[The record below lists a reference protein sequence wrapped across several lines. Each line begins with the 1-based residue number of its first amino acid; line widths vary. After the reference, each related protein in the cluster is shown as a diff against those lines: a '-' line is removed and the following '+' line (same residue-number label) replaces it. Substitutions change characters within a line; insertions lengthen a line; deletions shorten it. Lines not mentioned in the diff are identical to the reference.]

1 MIRVNNGASVRRLA
15 WKSLRANRAR
25 NRVAAL
31 AIALTALLFTSLF
44 TILMSMNEGS
54 QQADFR
60 RVGGYAHGGFK
71 YLTHEQYED
80 LRTEPTIKEYAL
92 RRALGMPLNA
102 PFEKTHVEISYCD
115 ENDAKW
121 MFLEPVEGQLPAEG
135 TDEAA
140 ADLTVLDLLGVAPEL
155 GAKFSMTF
163 DVDGHTTTQDFTLCG
178 WWEHDAAIDACHV
191 LVPESRVDAVLA
203 EVGVDPAAPADRM
216 TGRWELDVMFA
227 SSMHIEDDIYR
238 ILENH
243 GYVSE
248 DGNYEIAV
256 GINWGYT
263 GAKLADSI
271 DPALLAASVA
281 LLLVIGLTGYLIIY
295 NVFQISVSA
304 DVRHYGL
311 LKTLGATG
319 RQLRRVVRLQA
330 LALCA
335 AGIPLG
341 LILGWLIGGR
351 ITPYVVAQ
359 MDGMENVVSLDWRI
373 FAFAALFALITVL
386 LSCARPARMAARV
399 SPVEAVR
406 YVESDGPKRG
416 RRRARK
422 NSPFSMAVANM
433 ARSRRRTAAT
443 MLSLALAVVLLN
455 ATVSFTYSFSMD
467 KFVSNML
474 PVDYIFGH
482 ANYFQVMKQFTNA
495 DDAIGEAAI
504 MEFASQDGIRDYGR
518 IYGMTQSVRE
528 FKPEEAY
535 RESFGRSNS
544 PETVDFLAA
553 REERTPD
560 GRISDY
566 CEIYGMEDF
575 AISKLNVIEGDPNL
589 LNQPGYIAA
598 VCFTDDYG
606 KVLPDFHWTT
616 VGDTVTIRYIDRFEV
631 VDPETMLPY
640 ENPEAAI
647 SSGLPYLDRSAEYT
661 DVEYEVCALVE
672 VPTNISLRRAGTDQY
687 ILGAQNFLRD
697 TECDTVM
704 LCVADAEDAAKPALD
719 AWLENYTANIDP
731 SLDYES
737 AATYA
742 EEFIGFQR
750 MFLLL
755 GGALCAI
762 VGLVGALNFFNA
774 TLTGILARRRE
785 LAMLQSIGM
794 TGSQL
799 KKMLIFEGFLQ
810 TVGALA
816 LSTALWVA
824 LFFPVSNLLEQI
836 FWFFSPHFS
845 MLPFAILAP
854 IFALLG
860 ALVPLAVYRQ
870 AVRRT
875 IVERLREAEA

>member
-1 MIRVNNGASVRRLA
+1 MIRVKNGRCVRRLA
-15 WKSLRANRAR
+15 WKTLRANRAR

-31 AIALTALLFTSLF
+31 AIALTAMLFTSLF
-44 TILMSMNEGS
+44 TILMSMNEGA

-71 YLTHEQYED
+71 YLTHEQYEE
-80 LRTEPTIKEYAL
+80 LRADPLIRESGL
-92 RRALGMPLNA
+92 RRLLGMPLDA
-102 PFEKTHVEISYCD
+102 PFDKTHVEISYCD

-121 MFLEPVEGQLPAEG
+121 MYLEPVEGRLPEEG

-140 ADLTVLDLLGVAPEL
+140 ADLHVLELLGVAPEL
-155 GAKFSMTF
+155 GARFTMTF
-163 DVDGHTTTQDFTLCG
+163 EVDGQTTTQSFTLCG
-178 WWEHDAAIDACHV
+178 WWGHDAAIDAYHV

-203 EVGVDPAAPADRM
+203 EAGVDSANPADGM
-216 TGRWELDVMFA
+216 TGRWGLDIMLA
-227 SSMHIEDDIYR
+227 SSMHIEDDLMR
-238 ILENH
+238 ILANL
-243 GYVSE
+243 GDDYLQIPYGV
-248 DGNYEIAV
+248 
-256 GINWGYT
+256 NWGYT

-271 DPALLAASVA
+271 DPALLAASIGLV
-281 LLLVIGLTGYLIIY
+281 LLIMLTGYLIIY
-295 NVFQISVSA
+295 NIFQISVSA
-304 DVRHYGL
+304 DVRRYGL
-311 LKTLGATG
+311 LKTVGATG

-359 MDGMENVVSLDWRI
+359 MDGMENVVSLDPRI

-416 RRRARK
+416 ARRARK
-422 NSPFSMAVANM
+422 NSSLSMAAANLT
-433 ARSRRRTAAT
+433 RSRRRTAAT

-455 ATVSFTYSFSMD
+455 ATVSFTYGFSMD
-467 KFVSNML
+467 KFISGQL

-495 DDAIGEAAI
+495 DDAISEDAI
-504 MEFASQDGIRDYGR
+504 VEFTSQDGISDCGR
-518 IYGMTQSVRE
+518 IYSMTRSMRE

-535 RESFGRSNS
+535 RADLGSSNP
-544 PETVDFLAA
+544 PETVDFLVA

-560 GRISDY
+560 GRLSDY

-575 AISKLNVIEGDPNL
+575 AISKLNVIEGDPKL

-606 KVLPDFHWTT
+606 EVLPGFRWAN
-616 VGDTVTIRYIDRFEV
+616 VGDTVTIRYIDRFEA

-661 DVEYEVCALVE
+661 DVDYKVCALVE
-672 VPTNISLRRAGTDQY
+672 IPTNISLRRAGTDQY
-687 ILGAQNFLRD
+687 VLGAQNFLRD
-697 TECDTVM
+697 GKCDTVM
-704 LCVADAEDAAKPALD
+704 LCIADAEDAAKPALD
-719 AWLENYTANIDP
+719 AWLEDYTVNIDS

-742 EEFIGFQR
+742 EEFVGFQR

-755 GGALCAI
+755 GGALCGI

-794 TGSQL
+794 TGKQL
-799 KKMLIFEGFLQ
+799 KRMLIHEGFLQ
-810 TVGALA
+810 TIGALA
-816 LSTALWVA
+816 LSTALWIA
-824 LFFPVSNLLEQI
+824 LFFPVTNLLERV
-836 FWFFSPHFS
+836 FWFYAPRFSV
-845 MLPFAILAP
+845 LPLVILAP

-860 ALVPLAVYRQ
+860 ALVPLAVYRH
-870 AVRRT
+870 AAGRT
-875 IVERLREAEA
+875 IVERLREAEG

>member
-71 YLTHEQYED
+71 YLTHAQYEELYMD
-80 LRTEPTIKEYAL
+80 PLIREAGL
-92 RRALGMPLNA
+92 RRMLGMPLDA
-102 PFEKTHVEISYCD
+102 PFDKTHVEISYCD
-115 ENDAKW
+115 ENDARW
-121 MFLEPVEGQLPAEG
+121 MYLEPTEGHLPTEG

-140 ADLTVLDLLGVAPEL
+140 VDLSVLELLGVEPEL
-155 GAKFSMTF
+155 GAPFAVTF
-163 DVDGHTTTQDFTLCG
+163 DVDGHTTTQNFTLCG
-178 WWEHDAAIDACHV
+178 WWAHDAAIDAYHV

-203 EVGVDPAAPADRM
+203 EVGVDPAAPVDGM
-216 TGRWELDVMFA
+216 TGRWGLDIMLA
-227 SSMHIEDDIYR
+227 SSMHIEDDLIQ
-238 ILENH
+238 ILANH
-243 GYVSE
+243 GYASE
-248 DGNYEIAV
+248 NGDSEIAIGV
-256 GINWGYT
+256 NWGYT
-263 GAKLADSI
+263 GAKLASSI
-271 DPALLAASVA
+271 DPVLLAVSVVLV
-281 LLLVIGLTGYLIIY
+281 LLIMLTGYLIIY

-335 AGIPLG
+335 AGIPMG
-341 LILGWLIGGR
+341 LILGWLIGGK
-351 ITPYVVAQ
+351 ITPHVVAN
-359 MDGMENVVSLDWRI
+359 MDGMENVVSLDPRI

-416 RRRARK
+416 KRRARR

-433 ARSRRRTAAT
+433 ARSRRRTVAT

-455 ATVSFTYSFSMD
+455 ATVSFTYGFSMD

-495 DDAIGEAAI
+495 DDAIDEAAI
-504 MEFASQDGIRDYGR
+504 MEFAAQDGIRDYGR

-528 FKPEEAY
+528 FEPEEAF
-535 RESFGRSNS
+535 RENWGRSNP
-544 PETVDFLAA
+544 PETVDSLAA
-553 REERTPD
+553 RGERTPD

-575 AISKLNVIEGDPNL
+575 AISKLNVIEGDPAL

-606 KVLPDFHWTT
+606 EVLPDFHWAT

-631 VDPETMLPY
+631 VEPETMLPY

-661 DVEYEVCALVE
+661 DMEYKVCALVE
-672 VPTNISLRRAGTDQY
+672 IPTNISMRRAGTDQY
-687 ILGAQNFLRD
+687 LLGAQNFLRD
-697 TECDTVM
+697 TGCDSIM
-704 LCVADAEDAAKPALD
+704 LCIADAEDGAEAALD
-719 AWLENYTANIDP
+719 AWLEDYTTNIDP

-742 EEFIGFQR
+742 EEFVSFQR

-799 KKMLIFEGFLQ
+799 KRMLILEGFLQ
-810 TVGALA
+810 TLGSLA
-816 LSTALWVA
+816 LSTVLWLVI
-824 LFFPVSNLLEQI
+824 FFPVTNLLEQV
-836 FWFFSPHFS
+836 FWFFSPQFS
-845 MLPFAILAP
+845 VQPLTILAP

-860 ALVPLAVYRQ
+860 TLVPLAVYHH
-870 AVRRT
+870 ATKRT